1 MTVKPAAGHIKP
13 ITHYL
18 LNPCDRFP
26 ISPAWTEMETGQI
39 MDMASEA
46 DEGRP
51 GESGGWGKWIH
62 RHVCR
67 VDFGPVCSGMLLTHV
82 ST

>member
-1 MTVKPAAGHIKP
+1 MTVKPAAGLIKP

-18 LNPCDRFP
+18 LNPCDCFL
-26 ISPAWTEMETGQI
+26 ISPAWTEMETSLI

-51 GESGGWGKWIH
+51 GESGG
-62 RHVCR
+62 
-67 VDFGPVCSGMLLTHV
+67 LE
-82 ST
+82 